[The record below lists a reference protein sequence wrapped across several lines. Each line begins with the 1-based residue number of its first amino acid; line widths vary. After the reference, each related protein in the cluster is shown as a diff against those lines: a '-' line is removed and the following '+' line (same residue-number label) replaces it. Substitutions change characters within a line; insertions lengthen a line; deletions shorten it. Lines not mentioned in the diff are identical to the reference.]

1 MLLRGS
7 EHLRR
12 WLLCF
17 LQILE
22 KIDGIG
28 CNEAANCAARVDGY
42 SNCPI
47 RPKHK
52 SGCLQVEWIFVDR
65 GSNHLCHF
73 TSVKSV
79 QHRES
84 EPVPFDGLLRLLKGI
99 DRERD
104 DLGSQLVQLRSRSLK
119 VQ

>member
-12 WLLCF
+12 WLLRF

-42 SNCPI
+42 GNCPV

-52 SGCLQVEWIFVDR
+52 SGCLQVEWIFIDG
-65 GSNHLCHF
+65 GSNHLCRF
-73 TSVKSV
+73 TSVKALKEGESV
-79 QHRES
+79 FVR
-84 EPVPFDGLLRLLKGI
+84 FNCLLRLIKVIG
-99 DRERD
+99 RE
-104 DLGSQLVQLRSRSLK
+104 
-119 VQ
+119 

>member
-12 WLLCF
+12 WLLRF

-28 CNEAANCAARVDGY
+28 GNQAANCAARVDGY
-42 SNCPI
+42 GNCPI

-52 SGCLQVEWIFVDR
+52 SGCLQVEWIFIDG
-65 GSNHLCHF
+65 GSNHLCRC
-73 TSVKSV
+73 TSVKAV
-79 QHRES
+79 QYRES
-84 EPVPFDGLLRLLKGI
+84 EPVPFGGLLRLLKGI
-99 DRERD
+99 NREHD
-104 DLGSQLVQLRSRSLK
+104 DLGSQLVQLCFRSLK